1 MTRSEAMRQR
11 WSDPV
16 KRAQL
21 VTAYRVAARE
31 PKRYAQNA
39 RNIERGRLE
48 TLDAEARAQIVAAVA
63 AGRGRKQ
70 VAADWLVCIDTVGK
84 YVREAQERR

>member
-1 MTRSEAMRQR
+1 MRRR
-11 WSDPV
+11 WADPV

-21 VTAYRVAARE
+21 VAASRRAARE
-31 PKRYAQNA
+31 PKRYQQNS

-48 TLDAEARAQIVAAVA
+48 TLDADARAQIVAAVA

-70 VAADWLVCIDTVGK
+70 VAADWLVCVDTVGK